1 MELNQAN
8 YEALWLAF
16 NQVFSEWFQQ
26 TPTQW
31 EAFGMRTESTT
42 SESVYPWLGQTTMF
56 REWLGDRVL
65 QNLAIHGFSIK
76 NKSYENTVGVSRD
89 SIDDDQYGVYK
100 PLFAQLAQDSKRH
113 PDQLVYALLKQGETA
128 LCYDGQPFFS
138 ADHPVGLQGKEVS
151 VSNDQ
156 GGAGQAWYLIDN
168 TRAIKPV
175 IVQFRK
181 DYQFIALN
189 RPEDI
194 NNFMKKELIFGVD
207 ARLNV
212 GFGLWQLAQRSGQ
225 ALTTDN
231 YAAARASMMSIKSDA
246 GAALNVNPSLL
257 IVPPQLEEQAFEVVK
272 TQRLANGATNP
283 YYNTAT
289 VLVAPYLAP

>member
-31 EAFGMRTESTT
+31 ETFAMRTESTT
-42 SESVYPWLGQTTMF
+42 SESVYPWLGQTTQF
-56 REWLGDRVL
+56 REWLGDRVI
-65 QNLAIHGFSIK
+65 QNLTIHGFSIK
-76 NKSYENTVGVSRD
+76 NRSFENTVGVNRD

-100 PLFAQLAQDSKRH
+100 PLFAQLAQDAKRH
-113 PDQLVYALLKQGETA
+113 PDQLVYSLLKTGETA

-138 ADHPVGLQGKEVS
+138 ADHPVGLQGHEVS

-156 GGAGQAWYLIDN
+156 GGNGPAWYLIDN
-168 TRAIKPV
+168 TRAIKPM

-181 DYQFIALN
+181 DYDFIALN
-189 RPEDI
+189 RPEDLR
-194 NNFMKKELIFGVD
+194 NFMAKELLFGVD

-212 GFGLWQLAQRSGQ
+212 GFGLWQLAQRSAQ
-225 ALTTDN
+225 SLSTDT

-257 IVPPQLEEQAFEVVK
+257 VVPPQLEEAAFETIK
-272 TQRLANGATNP
+272 TQRLANGASNP

-289 VLVAPYLAP
+289 VLVAPYLA